1 MDHGTLSGIITGL
14 LLLTFTG
21 IVIWAWSGR
30 AQRAFEEAAR
40 LPLES
45 DFEPLRTQADTEI
58 RR

>member
-1 MDHGTLSGIITGL
+1 MDHGTVSGIVTGL

-30 AQRAFEEAAR
+30 VQRAFEEAAR

-45 DFEPLRTQADTEI
+45 NFDAPRTQPHTEN